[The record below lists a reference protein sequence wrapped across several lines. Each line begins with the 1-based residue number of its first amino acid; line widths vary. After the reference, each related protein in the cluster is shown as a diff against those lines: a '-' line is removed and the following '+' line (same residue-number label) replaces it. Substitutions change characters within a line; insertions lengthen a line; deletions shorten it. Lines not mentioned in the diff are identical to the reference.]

1 MHNYTDY
8 EKQNIFRSLRE
19 YILKSIKY
27 GLQRKWSKQEIK
39 DFTINNLNVKNVEEL
54 RWKRFR
60 QDSKIEN
67 IFESIWNEVFEYDG

>member
-54 RWKRFR
+54 RWKKFR
-60 QDSKIEN
+60 QDSRIEN

>member
-19 YILKSIKY
+19 YILRSIRY

-39 DFTINNLNVKNVEEL
+39 DFTINNLNVKHIKEL
-54 RWKRFR
+54 EWKKFR

-67 IFESIWNEVFEYDG
+67 IFEAIWDEVFEYDG

>member
-8 EKQNIFRSLRE
+8 EKQRIFRSLRE
-19 YILKSIKY
+19 YILKSIRY

-39 DFTINNLNVKNVEEL
+39 DFTISNLNVKHIKEL
-54 RWKRFR
+54 EWKKFK

-67 IFESIWNEVFEYDG
+67 IFEAIWDEVFEYDG

>member
-19 YILKSIKY
+19 YILKSIRY
-27 GLQRKWSKQEIK
+27 GLQRRWSKQEIK
-39 DFTINNLNVKNVEEL
+39 DFTINNLNVKHIKEL
-54 RWKRFR
+54 EWKKFR

-67 IFESIWNEVFEYDG
+67 IFEAIWDEVFEDDR

>member
-19 YILKSIKY
+19 YILKSIRY

>member
-19 YILKSIKY
+19 YILRSIRY

>member
-19 YILKSIKY
+19 YILRSIRY

-67 IFESIWNEVFEYDG
+67 IFEAIWDEVFEDDR

>member
-8 EKQNIFRSLRE
+8 EKQRIFTSLRE
-19 YILKSIKY
+19 YILKSIRY

-54 RWKRFR
+54 SWKKFR

-67 IFESIWNEVFEYDG
+67 IFESIWDEVFEYDG

>member
-19 YILKSIKY
+19 YILKSIRY

-39 DFTINNLNVKNVEEL
+39 DFTINNLNVKHIKEL
-54 RWKRFR
+54 EWKKFR

>member
-19 YILKSIKY
+19 YILRSIRY

-67 IFESIWNEVFEYDG
+67 IFEAIWDEVFEYDG

>member
-8 EKQNIFRSLRE
+8 EKQNVFRSLRE
-19 YILKSIKY
+19 YILKSIRY